1 MTALEAKLH
10 ERVLADVRR
19 RGAFEHATIAVG
31 RAGLLAVILGLWA
44 YASGRWLDR
53 DTISDPIAVLFA
65 LKDLI
70 SSGRLWP
77 DLLQTVS
84 EVIAGYGIGTVL
96 GVLLAATF
104 ALWPS
109 MERVLRPFLIA
120 IYSIPKIA
128 LAPLIVMWFGLG
140 IAPKIIL
147 AAAFVFFIVFMN
159 TVAGIGS
166 VNPQHVDI
174 MRVMGASRFAVLRKL
189 VLPTAVPFLILGM
202 RLSVPEAM
210 IGAVIGEFISANS
223 GLGYLVYS
231 ASNEL
236 NTAVSMA
243 ALLVLVLV
251 VAFGDMLLGLLDRF
265 LVPGSTRQSDRIGR
279 GAFA

>member
-1 MTALEAKLH
+1 MTALEEKLH

-19 RGAFEHATIAVG
+19 RGLFEHATIAVG
-31 RAGLLAVILGLWA
+31 RAGLLAAILGLWA

-84 EVIAGYGIGTVL
+84 EVIAGYGIGTAL

-159 TVAGIGS
+159 TVAGISS

-174 MRVMGASRFAVLRKL
+174 MRVMGASRLAILRKL

-265 LVPGSTRQSDRIGR
+265 LVPGSTRQSDRIGQ

>member
-1 MTALEAKLH
+1 MTALEQRLH
-10 ERVLADVRR
+10 ERVRADARR
-19 RGAFEHATIAVG
+19 HGLFEHAMIAVG
-31 RAGLLAVILGLWA
+31 RAGLLGLILGLWA

-53 DTISDPIAVLFA
+53 DTISDPIAVLAA
-65 LKDLI
+65 LKELI
-70 SSGRLWP
+70 GTGRLWP
-77 DLLQTVS
+77 DLWQTVW
-84 EVIAGYGIGTVL
+84 EVIAGYGIGTAL
-96 GVLLAATF
+96 GVLLAASF
-104 ALWPS
+104 AFWPS
-109 MERVLRPFLIA
+109 MERLLRPFLIA

-147 AAAFVFFIVFMN
+147 ASAFVFFIVFMN
-159 TVAGIGS
+159 TVAGIQS
-166 VNPQHVDI
+166 VNPQHVDM
-174 MRVMGASRFAVLRKL
+174 MRVMGASRLAILRKV

-251 VAFGDMLLGLLDRF
+251 VGFGDMLLGLVDRV
-265 LVPGSTRQSDRIGR
+265 LVPGRARQTDLIGT

>member
-1 MTALEAKLH
+1 MTALEEKLH

-19 RGAFEHATIAVG
+19 RGLFEHATIAVG
-31 RAGLLAVILGLWA
+31 RAGLLAAILGLWA

-84 EVIAGYGIGTVL
+84 EVIAGYGIGTAL

-174 MRVMGASRFAVLRKL
+174 MRVMGASRFAILRKL

>member
-1 MTALEAKLH
+1 MTALEEKLH

-19 RGAFEHATIAVG
+19 RGLFEHATIAVG
-31 RAGLLAVILGLWA
+31 RAGLLAAILGLWA

-84 EVIAGYGIGTVL
+84 EVIAGYGIGTAL

-174 MRVMGASRFAVLRKL
+174 MRVMGASRFAILRKL

-251 VAFGDMLLGLLDRF
+251 VAFGDMPLGLLDRF

>member
-10 ERVLADVRR
+10 ERLLADARR
-19 RGAFEHATIAVG
+19 RGVFEHATIAVG

-77 DLLQTVS
+77 DLLQTAS
-84 EVIAGYGIGTVL
+84 EVIAGYGIGTAL

-279 GAFA
+279 GALA

>member
-1 MTALEAKLH
+1 MTALEEKLH
-10 ERVLADVRR
+10 ERVLADAQRHGLV
-19 RGAFEHATIAVG
+19 EHATIAVG
-31 RAGLLAVILGLWA
+31 RAGVLALILGLWA
-44 YASGRWLDR
+44 YASGRWFDR
-53 DTISDPIAVLFA
+53 DTVSDPIAVLAA
-65 LKDLI
+65 LKELI
-70 SSGRLWP
+70 STGRLWP
-77 DLLQTVS
+77 DLWQTVW
-84 EVIAGYGIGTVL
+84 EVIAGYGIGTAL
-96 GVLLAATF
+96 GILLASIF
-104 ALWPS
+104 AFWPS
-109 MERVLRPFLIA
+109 MERVLRPFLVA

-128 LAPLIVMWFGLG
+128 LAPLMVMWFGLG
-140 IAPKIIL
+140 VAPKIIL

-159 TVAGIGS
+159 TVAGIQS
-166 VNPQHVDI
+166 VNPQHVDM
-174 MRVMGASRFAVLRKL
+174 MRVMSASRLAILRKV

-251 VAFGDMLLGLLDRF
+251 VAFGDMLLGLLDRIV
-265 LVPGSTRQSDRIGR
+265 VPGRARQLDLIGT
-279 GAFA
+279 GALA